1 MELTKEQSLRQA
13 IAREEAN
20 LATLVQKQ
28 RNSREQLA
36 TLRAD
41 PYAAIP
47 IRNSRKS

>member
-20 LATLVQKQ
+20 LATLEQKQ

-36 TLRAD
+36 TLRAKL
-41 PYAAIP
+41 AAIVSP
-47 IRNSRKS
+47 ISIP

>member
-20 LATLVQKQ
+20 LATLEQKQ
-28 RNSREQLA
+28 QNSREQLA

-41 PYAAIP
+41 RSYMSDTDQW
-47 IRNSRKS
+47 N